1 MATMNYVIE
10 AVPTPSLPVRGRAER
25 LPIRRIYCVGR
36 NYEAHAR
43 EMGKDPNR
51 EPPFFFQKPADA
63 IFEDGQAMPYP
74 PQTRN
79 LHHEIEW
86 VVAIGQGGHNISAE
100 RALGHVYGYSVGI
113 DFTRRDLQN
122 AAKDLGRP
130 WEWGK
135 SFDHSAP
142 CAAIV
147 PASEIGHPSAGRI
160 WLAVNGVVRQQ
171 ADIGEL
177 IWSVP
182 EIIAEISASMSLAP
196 GDLIFT
202 GTPAGVAAVVPGDR
216 LDGGVEG
223 VAEIRLT
230 VGEPRGEPS

>member
-1 MATMNYVIE
+1 MNVNAMKFVIE
-10 AVPTPSLPVRGRAER
+10 QPPVVALPVRGTSARF
-25 LPIRRIYCVGR
+25 PVRRIYCVGR

-43 EMGKDPNR
+43 EMGKDPTR
-51 EPPFFFQKPADA
+51 EPPFFFQKPTDA
-63 IFEDGQAMPYP
+63 LLEDGCTIPYP

-86 VVAIGQGGHNISAE
+86 VIAMGRGGRNIAAAD
-100 RALGHVYGYSVGI
+100 ALAHIFGYAVGI

-147 PASEIGHPSAGRI
+147 PASDIGHPSEGRI
-160 WLAVNGVVRQQ
+160 WLSVNGALRQQ
-171 ADIGEL
+171 ADISEL

-196 GDLIFT
+196 GDLIYT
-202 GTPAGVAAVVPGDR
+202 GTPAGVAAVVPGDVIE
-216 LDGGVEG
+216 GGVDG
-223 VAEIRLT
+223 VAQIRIKIGDPT
-230 VGEPRGEPS
+230 